1 MNNNLLSKLAFTGL
15 KNNKKAVLPYIL
27 VSAITVMV
35 FHILQSLIN
44 SKFLVNN
51 GKTAFYGADYIVL
64 FMGIGSIAVGIFSV
78 IFILYGNQFV
88 MKGRKKEIGLYGV
101 LGLSKKDVSFVLF
114 IENLI
119 MSASAIVGGILAG
132 TFLNKLMVLL
142 LYRIIRQPMVK
153 GMDFSLR
160 ATILTAVFFSIIYAV
175 CFIYNVL
182 TVRLGNPITILKS
195 ENIGEKEPKVKY
207 PLLIIGV
214 LAIAC
219 GYFLAVIADNTM
231 VALNSLFI
239 AIIFVTLGTYA
250 LFIAGTIFV
259 LKMLKKNKNYYYK
272 TKHFISISN
281 LMFRMKHNAA
291 GLASICILST
301 AVILL
306 LVCSTSLMM
315 LGEQNI
321 DSMFPKDVMVRGVVN
336 ENCSLSDADNA
347 VDEVL
352 KTVGI
357 TDLDRS
363 SVSFY
368 MGVCDVAD
376 DGLSVHPNDS
386 FDFTKLRSI
395 YIVTAEQYELYTG
408 KQASLA
414 PGEIYRYSSADDVK
428 DGDKI
433 KIFGNEYS
441 VKKSIDES
449 GLEEFFDSSMSLFGK
464 EVMVVADNNEKAAM
478 LADCNSEELGEDL
491 FYIGFN
497 AKDDIS
503 NEQLQTLRDTL
514 SGKIGTVKF
523 SYKEE
528 ERSSFYS
535 LYGGTFF
542 VGIFLAALFLI
553 ATVMI
558 IFYKQMSEGVED
570 KKRFEILS
578 NAGLSDKE
586 ARGVIKSQVMLMFFL
601 PVCTAIIHIIFASN
615 ILRLFMAA
623 ILIVDTF
630 TFNMAVAIVS
640 LVFLGVYA
648 LVYRITSKQYYN
660 IVYGEKISNES
671 VKENRESFVGN
682 NSYNQCGAG
691 NRA

>member
-1 MNNNLLSKLAFTGL
+1 
-15 KNNKKAVLPYIL
+15 
-27 VSAITVMV
+27 
-35 FHILQSLIN
+35 
-44 SKFLVNN
+44 
-51 GKTAFYGADYIVL
+51 
-64 FMGIGSIAVGIFSV
+64 
-78 IFILYGNQFV
+78 
-88 MKGRKKEIGLYGV
+88 
-101 LGLSKKDVSFVLF
+101 
-114 IENLI
+114 
-119 MSASAIVGGILAG
+119 
-132 TFLNKLMVLL
+132 
-142 LYRIIRQPMVK
+142 
-153 GMDFSLR
+153 
-160 ATILTAVFFSIIYAV
+160 
-175 CFIYNVL
+175 
-182 TVRLGNPITILKS
+182 
-195 ENIGEKEPKVKY
+195 
-207 PLLIIGV
+207 
-214 LAIAC
+214 
-219 GYFLAVIADNTM
+219 
-231 VALNSLFI
+231 
-239 AIIFVTLGTYA
+239 
-250 LFIAGTIFV
+250 
-259 LKMLKKNKNYYYK
+259 
-272 TKHFISISN
+272 
-281 LMFRMKHNAA
+281 
-291 GLASICILST
+291 
-301 AVILL
+301 

-352 KTVGI
+352 KAVGI
-357 TDLDRS
+357 TAQDRS

-368 MGVCDVAD
+368 MDVCDVED
-376 DGLSVHPNDS
+376 DGLSVPPNDS
-386 FDFTKLRSI
+386 VDFTKLRSI

-449 GLEEFFDSSMSLFGK
+449 GLEEFFDSSMRLFGK

-478 LADCNSEELGEDL
+478 LADCNSEEIGEDL

-503 NEQLQTLRDTL
+503 NEQFQTLRDTL
-514 SGKIGTVKF
+514 RGKLGTVKC

-558 IFYKQMSEGVED
+558 IFYKQMSEGMED

-660 IVYGEKISNES
+660 IVYGEKKNNES
-671 VKENRESFVGN
+671 IKENRESFVGN

>member
-35 FHILQSLIN
+35 FHILQSMID

-119 MSASAIVGGILAG
+119 MSASAIGGGILAG

-142 LYRIIRQPMVK
+142 LYRIIRQPFVK

-160 ATILTAVFFSIIYAV
+160 ATIFTAVFFAMIYTV
-175 CFIYNVL
+175 CLIYNVL
-182 TVRLGNPITILKS
+182 TVRLGNPITILRS
-195 ENIGEKEPKVKY
+195 ENIGEKEPKVKHA
-207 PLLIIGV
+207 LLIIGV
-214 LAIAC
+214 VAIVC
-219 GYFLAVIADNTM
+219 GYTLAVTAKNTM
-231 VALNSLFI
+231 VAVNVLFI
-239 AIIFVTLGTYA
+239 AILFVTLGTYA

-272 TKHFISISN
+272 TKHFISVSN

-306 LVCSTSLMM
+306 LVCSASLMM

-321 DSMFPKDVMVRGVVN
+321 DSMFQKDVMVRGFID
-336 ENCSLSDADNA
+336 ENGSLSDVDEA
-347 VDEVL
+347 VDELL
-352 KTVGI
+352 KENGI
-357 TDLDRS
+357 TDMDRS

-368 MGVCDVAD
+368 LDGCDVED
-376 DGLSVHPNDS
+376 EGLAVHPEDS

-408 KQASLA
+408 KTASIE
-414 PGEIYRYSSADDVK
+414 PGEIYRYSSVDKVK

-464 EVMVVADNNEKAAM
+464 EVIVVANNDDKAAM
-478 LADCNSEELGEDL
+478 IAGNIGDELGEDM

-497 AKDDIS
+497 VNGNIS
-503 NEQLQTLRDTL
+503 GEQLQTVRDTL
-514 SGKIGTVKF
+514 HGELGDLIF
-523 SYKEE
+523 RYKEE

-558 IFYKQMSEGVED
+558 IFYKQMSEGMED

-601 PVCTAIIHIIFASN
+601 PVCTAIVHMMFASN
-615 ILRLFMAA
+615 IVRLFMAS

-660 IVYGEKISNES
+660 IVYGENKYNES
-671 VKENRESFVGN
+671 IKENRESFVGN
-682 NSYNQCGAG
+682 YSYGECGSG